1 MAVTKPGLPST
12 LTASPLSKAKAGTS
26 TTPTSD
32 EMHNAS
38 EVQDLF
44 TRARTQ
50 LRRRHELWKKSYR
63 LVHNR
68 VWSSVRDP
76 GMPSP
81 SASEVFPILAALV
94 GWMSDQRT
102 QFECVPSVDPHSQ
115 YANFMQGLAKDL
127 EVVLQSIFVT
137 QQLDGEIEKV
147 LWDSMIYGTG
157 FWKVMW
163 DPAEADGAGNA
174 TMTRVDPFCIYP
186 DPNATTLEDANYV
199 IEARR
204 MTLAEIERRWP
215 DKVALLTEDMG
226 SGFQDLEQRDDPMTD
241 GNGSG
246 KPMANLGPISPAVG
260 RGYGLPGQGRITLT
274 DETALTVLEC
284 WIKENCAYPDLNDPE
299 AEPTIVP
306 EWRVI
311 VTCGN
316 HVLMNEKAKDLWRHG
331 RHPYVRYVMSDLGDF
346 WGISLVDH
354 LAPAQLAV
362 NRLLAALQQHAE
374 LCGNPVLMEDVR
386 SGISRTKLVNKP
398 GQRITKNTGSEVAW
412 LTPPDMPSGVSNLV
426 QFWINEMERISGLSA
441 IVRGATPT
449 GRNAQGVLDS
459 VQESAFVRVR
469 LAIRNLERSLAQTGR
484 LLAHLVVENY
494 TLPRT
499 VAIAGETGEKSMLAL
514 RGRHFY
520 SPNSMGA
527 DPMDFSLYVLAGS
540 SMPISR
546 TARAQEA
553 DTLFAMGAID
563 HQAVLEAHDY
573 PNRNDILQRVMA
585 LQNLGVE
592 VGAQGRNRQR

>member
-1 MAVTKPGLPST
+1 MAVKPRTPLPSSA
-12 LTASPLSKAKAGTS
+12 LAKAKAGTS
-26 TTPTSD
+26 TTPSSE
-32 EMHNAS
+32 EMHNAG

-44 TRARTQ
+44 KRSRQA
-50 LRRRHELWKKSYR
+50 LRRRHELWKKAYR
-63 LVHNR
+63 MVHNR
-68 VWSSVRDP
+68 TWSVARDP
-76 GMPSP
+76 SMPSP

-102 QFECVPSVDPHSQ
+102 QFEVVPSTDPHSQ

-137 QQLDGEIEKV
+137 QTLDAQIERV

-157 FWKVMW
+157 FFKCMW
-163 DPAEADGAGNA
+163 DPAEANGAGNA
-174 TMTRVDPFCIYP
+174 TMTRIDPFCIYP
-186 DPNATTLEDANYV
+186 DPDATDDEDLNYI

-215 DKVALLTEDMG
+215 DKVSLLVNESPTATD
-226 SGFQDLEQRDDPMTD
+226 DLSERDDPMSDTPT
-241 GNGSG
+241 GP
-246 KPMANLGPISPAVG
+246 PMANIGPISPATT

-274 DETALTVLEC
+274 DTDAYTVLEC
-284 WIKENCAYPDLNDPE
+284 WVKENCAYPDPEDPE

-311 VTCGN
+311 VTVGS
-316 HVLMNEKAKDLWRHG
+316 HVLMNEKAKDLWNHG
-331 RHPYVRYVMSDLGDF
+331 RHPYVRFVMHDLGDF

-354 LAPAQLAV
+354 LAPAQLAI
-362 NRLLAALQQHAE
+362 NRLLAALQHHSE
-374 LCGNPVLMEDVR
+374 LCGNPVFMEDSR
-386 SGISRTKLVNKP
+386 AGISRTKIVNKP
-398 GQRITKNTGSEVAW
+398 GQRLQKNQGSEVSW
-412 LTPPDMPSGVSNLV
+412 LVPPDMPPGVSNLV
-426 QFWINEMERISGLSA
+426 TFWINEMERISGLSA

-469 LAIRNLERSLAQTGR
+469 LALRNLERTMAKTGR
-484 LLAHLVVENY
+484 LLANLVVENY

-499 VAIAGETGEKSMLAL
+499 VAIAGESGEKSMLAL

-527 DPMDFSLYVLAGS
+527 DPMEFSLYVLAGS

-573 PNRNDILQRVMA
+573 PNRTDILQRVMA